1 MLLFE
6 YCIYLPNLYFRKC
19 LVDARIMC
27 RDRECA
33 ISNVTPCVFVFKVGL
48 SIPKKGDTKKH
59 SVAVSPKPVETNSW
73 CKQTSTGN
81 PWNQKD
87 TQANPWN
94 HNDTQA
100 IYWSHKSSEVKY
112 GNLWNTD
119 KMDAKDLLSLSEK
132 KQKNLSDYCLHKK
145 AVISNTIRE
154 IKKKEDVWRG
164 S

>member
-1 MLLFE
+1 
-6 YCIYLPNLYFRKC
+6 
-19 LVDARIMC
+19 MC

-48 SIPKKGDTKKH
+48 SIPKKSDTKKP
-59 SVAVSPKPVETNSW
+59 SVTLSPKPVETNSW

-87 TQANPWN
+87 TQANPN
-94 HNDTQA
+94 H
-100 IYWSHKSSEVKY
+100 WSQKSSEVKY

>member
-1 MLLFE
+1 
-6 YCIYLPNLYFRKC
+6 
-19 LVDARIMC
+19 MC

-48 SIPKKGDTKKH
+48 SIPKKNDTKKP
-59 SVAVSPKPVETNSW
+59 SVTLSPKPVETNSW

-87 TQANPWN
+87 TQANPN
-94 HNDTQA
+94 H
-100 IYWSHKSSEVKY
+100 WSPKSSELKY

-119 KMDAKDLLSLSEK
+119 KMDAKDPLSMSEK